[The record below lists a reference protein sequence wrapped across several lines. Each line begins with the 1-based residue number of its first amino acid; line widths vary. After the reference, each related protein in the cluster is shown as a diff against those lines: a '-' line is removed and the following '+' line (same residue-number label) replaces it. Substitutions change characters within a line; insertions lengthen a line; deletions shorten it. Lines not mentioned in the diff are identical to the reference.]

1 MEFGKWLRE
10 KRISKSLTYQQV
22 ADAVGTSKSQVYE
35 IETGKNVM
43 FSLDMASRLAKAV
56 GYRLSTA
63 LRQIGE

>member
-1 MEFGKWLRE
+1 MDFGQWLRD
-10 KRISKSLTYQQV
+10 KRRSKNLTYQQV
-22 ADAVGTSKSQVYE
+22 ADEANTSKSQVYE

-43 FSLDMASRLAKAV
+43 FSLDMANRLAKAV

>member
-10 KRISKSLTYQQV
+10 KRVGKNMTYQQV

-43 FSLDMASRLAKAV
+43 FSVDMAKRLAGAV
-56 GYRLSTA
+56 GYKLSTA